1 MLLMARHSRKGVG
14 ERSSLKHFKE
24 NSDIVINF
32 SMAGC
37 LGNAHEI
44 QREVFCTPA
53 KKTVIQVRKI
63 RT

>member
-1 MLLMARHSRKGVG
+1 MARHSRKGVG
-14 ERSSLKHFKE
+14 ERSSLKRFKE
-24 NSDIVINF
+24 NSDIVINV

-44 QREVFCTPA
+44 REKFFA
-53 KKTVIQVRKI
+53 HQQKNTVIQVRKI